1 MSAVAPDVA
10 LRLDAWLALHGAPP
24 SSLVVLAEA
33 VPRGWPLLD
42 ALTTLVGVHVA
53 GPHPG
58 DMRRSPGC
66 RPDLR
71 PRLEGTRDGPE
82 LAALWR
88 RADLRV
94 MSVSAAHRLPAL
106 QSWPKD
112 GGHTGEML
120 LWGPTGDAGWAACV
134 GLIAAVGLR
143 ELPMPAGWRGLA
155 SPDLCLRAEATGWGR
170 AGGLDGWCEALGQRG
185 LALQRVH
192 QPQPGWRLLVD
203 PMQAMVA
210 PSEMV
215 RQRLTIWGRALA
227 DRRGNFGLLR
237 PWTGPLTLRLQWGGL
252 AVRLTEASLVL
263 AGGAALTARV
273 RSTHHGQLLEAFL
286 PALAPGQGACL
297 QGVLPAHALP
307 YQDGAEVKALAWEFA
322 A

>member
-1 MSAVAPDVA
+1 MSAAAPDVA
-10 LRLDAWLALHGAPP
+10 LQLDAWLALHGAPP

-42 ALTTLVGVHVA
+42 ALTTLVGAHVA

-71 PRLEGTRDGPE
+71 PRLEGTRDEQE

-94 MSVSAAHRLPAL
+94 LSVSAAACLPAL
-106 QSWPKD
+106 QTWPND
-112 GGHTGEML
+112 GGHAGEML
-120 LWGPTGDAGWAACV
+120 LWGPTGDAGWVACADLVAA
-134 GLIAAVGLR
+134 ADLR

-155 SPDLCLRAEATGWGR
+155 SPRLCQRAEATGWGR
-170 AGGLDGWCEALGQRG
+170 AGALDGWCAALGRRG

-192 QPQPGWRLLVD
+192 QPRPGWRLRLD

-215 RQRLTIWGRALA
+215 RQRLTVWGRALA
-227 DRRGNFGLLR
+227 DRRGNFALLR
-237 PWTGPLTLRLQWGGL
+237 PWTGPLTLRLQWGAL
-252 AVRLTEASLVL
+252 PVRLTAVPLVL
-263 AGGAALTARV
+263 AGGAGLTARV
-273 RSTHHGQLLEAFL
+273 RSSDHGQLLEAFL
-286 PALAPGQGACL
+286 PALAPGQGAGL
-297 QGVLPAHALP
+297 YGVLPAHALP
-307 YQDGAEVKALAWEFA
+307 RQDGAELTALAWEFA